1 MICER
6 GDDYYM
12 KEIGSISSGQLF
24 AMLFVS
30 RMVISMT
37 YGTLLIGDS
46 ELWDHLVSVPVAFI
60 LTFLLMVPIYKLFKM
75 NMKMSLIDNLE
86 ICFGKFGIVLIALYI
101 VYYLVIS
108 FHTLAIFN
116 NFIINAV
123 NPSISLPVLSLLLLS
138 SACYGAYKG
147 LEALVRAS
155 GFILVATILAFLF
168 LGISLFS
175 SIEKINF
182 TPLLYNGFESFGEG
196 VLYMISQVSCI
207 PALAVLLPMSRG
219 NHKKGMIFWNIG
231 VYSIFALIIILITGT
246 MGDFGKTQLFPVYT
260 AAGIGKFG
268 SFRHLD
274 CLYLGIWMSGIFLKL
289 SLFLFLAGEGV
300 KKIKGERAGKISVV
314 IFGFLMAI
322 FPFFYGDFKILYEGF
337 LTYLLLIYLVL
348 IAVII
353 PILLIIFKNK
363 KPKKEKIK
371 IEN

>member
-1 MICER
+1 
-6 GDDYYM
+6 M
-12 KEIGSISSGQLF
+12 KEIKFISSGQLF

-30 RMVISMT
+30 RMVVSMT

-46 ELWDHLVSVPVAFI
+46 ELWNHLVSVPVAFI
-60 LTFLLMVPIYKLFKM
+60 LTFLLVIPIYKLFKM
-75 NMKMSLIDNLE
+75 NTKMSLIDNLE
-86 ICFGKFGIVLIALYI
+86 TEFGKFGVFLTSVYI
-101 VYYLVIS
+101 IYYLIIS

-116 NFIINAV
+116 NFILNAV
-123 NPSISLPVLSLLLLS
+123 NPSISLPILSVLLLS

-147 LEALVRAS
+147 LEALARTS
-155 GFILVATILAFLF
+155 GFILVATVLAFLF

-182 TPLLYNGFESFGEG
+182 TPILYDGLESFGEG

-207 PALAVLLPMSRG
+207 PALAVLLPASKG
-219 NHKKGMIFWNIG
+219 NHKKGIIAWNLGI
-231 VYSIFALIIILITGT
+231 YSIFALVIILITGT

-268 SFRHLD
+268 AFRHLD
-274 CLYLGIWMSGIFLKL
+274 ALYLGIWMSGIFLKL

-300 KKIKGERAGKISVV
+300 KKIKGERVGKISTIV
-314 IFGFLMAI
+314 FGFVLAI
-322 FPFFYGDFKILYEGF
+322 FPFFYGEFKILYKSF
-337 LTYLLLIYLVL
+337 LTYFLLAYLVI

-353 PILLIIFKNK
+353 PIVLIIFKNK